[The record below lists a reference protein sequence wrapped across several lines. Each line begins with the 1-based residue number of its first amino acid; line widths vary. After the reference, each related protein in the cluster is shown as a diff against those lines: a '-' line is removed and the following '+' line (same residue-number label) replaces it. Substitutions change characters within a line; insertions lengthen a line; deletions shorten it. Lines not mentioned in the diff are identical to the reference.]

1 MEKPSPAKAA
11 WIGLGVGVSVYEM
24 LCPEGQTLSEEVD
37 RVLENP
43 RVRYLVL
50 GAIAVTAAHLA
61 NVLPE
66 QVDPFEQVLS
76 KARRRVVGRIYK
88 QTVQGDQYE

>member
-24 LCPEGQTLSEEVD
+24 LCPDGQTLSEEVD

-43 RVRYLVL
+43 RVKYLAL

-66 QVDPFEQVLS
+66 QIDPFEQVLS

-88 QTVQGDQYE
+88 QIVEGDQHE